1 MTDDYTFG
9 ATSRKQWELLNSTAT
24 IVVYGGSMGGGKTYT
39 GLLKHLVHVDNPHYR
54 GVVIR
59 KTSATLMKS
68 GMIFDEARGI
78 FKAFEPKV
86 KIGYKAQKFV
96 FPSGAEVSFTHLA
109 TDDDAEAMR
118 GAQWSF
124 AMCDEATELQEAHV
138 LRVLSRIRSK
148 AGIASQLVL
157 TCNPSPSSFLR
168 DWIDWWLIPK
178 GQLHAGRVDPEKDC
192 KIRWFLRINNQML
205 WGDSKE
211 ELIERHGDP
220 SLPVDHDLQVKPIS
234 MQLIGASIYD
244 NPKLIAGNPQY
255 LANLLSLKEIAK
267 ERDLWGNWDIREE
280 AAGYWKR
287 EWCEELMS
295 PPPISEFTKIVR
307 AYDFAGTLPSDASP
321 KTDYFAS
328 VKMGK
333 LKNGEYVILDVTR
346 TKIRYGD
353 WPAHILENAR
363 RDGAKV
369 EVIFP
374 IDPNAASQGATK
386 ELIKLCATGCG
397 RITTTR
403 ALINKLDRFRP
414 FSTMSQNGFV
424 KIVKGC
430 SHDLWNK
437 TENNNEFF
445 YSELEGFDG
454 GRKGHDDCADCC
466 SDAFMYLASKIQLG
480 NSFLHGIKATD
491 LSNKSGLLQ
500 IGR

>member
-1 MTDDYTFG
+1 MTDEAYTFG
-9 ATSRKQWELLNSTAT
+9 ATSYKQWAFLHSEAT
-24 IVVYGGSMGGGKTYT
+24 IVIYGGSMGGGKTYT
-39 GLLKHLVHVDNPHYR
+39 GLLKHLKHVGNPHYR

-68 GMIFDEARGI
+68 GMIFDEARGL

-86 KIGYKAQKFV
+86 RIGTKAQKFV
-96 FPSGAEVSFTHLA
+96 FPSGAEISFTHLA

-118 GAQWSF
+118 GAQYSF

-148 AGIASQLVL
+148 AGIKGQLVL
-157 TCNPSPSSFLR
+157 TCNPNPSSFLR

-192 KIRWFLRINNQML
+192 KVRWFLRINNQML

-211 ELIERHGDP
+211 ELIERYGNP
-220 SLPVDHDLQVKPIS
+220 ELPEDHDLQVKPIS
-234 MQLIGASIYD
+234 MQMISASIYD
-244 NPKLIAGNPQY
+244 NPRMIAGNPEY

-267 ERDLWGNWDIREE
+267 ERDLWGNWDVREE
-280 AAGYWKR
+280 AAGYFKR
-287 EWCEELMS
+287 EWCEEIHS
-295 PPPISEFTKIVR
+295 PPPTFDFEKIVR

-333 LKNGEYVILDVTR
+333 LKNGEYVVLEVTR

-353 WPAHILENAR
+353 WPAHILDNAK
-363 RDGAKV
+363 RDGSRV
-369 EVIFP
+369 DVVFP
-374 IDPNAASQGATK
+374 IDPNAASKGATQ
-386 ELIKLCATGCG
+386 ELVKLCAIGCG

-403 ALINKLDRFRP
+403 ALSNKLDRFRP
-414 FSTMSQNGFV
+414 FSTMAQNGLV
-424 KIVKGC
+424 KVVKC
-430 SHDLWNK
+430 CATDLWNK
-437 TENNNEFF
+437 IENDNEFF

-454 GRKGHDDCADCC
+454 GRKGWDDMVDCC
-466 SDAFMYLASKIQLG
+466 SDAFMYLASKIHIG
-480 NSFLHGIKATD
+480 NSFLHGIKATQTTNNNPL
-491 LSNKSGLLQ
+491 LS
-500 IGR
+500 IR